1 VSSNVSYYLDALI
14 LSLYALILDFIF
26 GSILFYSFLSVP
38 AVKRILKAL
47 EGTRHL
53 ERYTKKARIGFVSW
67 AALLLILII
76 LVSVENFE
84 PAIYK
89 TTHLALILNNV
100 NQLLNT
106 LQFYAAFQLL
116 IAVDFLMKLGSR
128 RKVINSFVIDDESR
142 SDPASDA
149 DPSTPSMRE
158 MFRMNDAPSSDYRLS
173 SELDEQD

>member
-1 VSSNVSYYLDALI
+1 VSSNVSNYLDALI

-26 GSILFYSFLSVP
+26 GSLLFISFQTVP
-38 AVKRILKAL
+38 SVKRVLQSL
-47 EGTRHL
+47 QGTRHL

-67 AALLLILII
+67 AALLLTLII
-76 LVSVENFE
+76 LVSLEKFE
-84 PAIYK
+84 PAVYK
-89 TTHLALILNNV
+89 TTHIALILNNF
-100 NQLLNT
+100 NQIINT

-158 MFRMNDAPSSDYRLS
+158 MFRMDDPLSGDPLS
-173 SELDEQD
+173 SGIEEQA